1 MSHTV
6 AEQCRSAGDQHT
18 TSAGVCPGVGTDQAR
33 KGRELATLAGQP
45 YFWLAQDVAKRT
57 TDRSRM
63 AKKVLFFMTEEVRI

>member
-1 MSHTV
+1 
-6 AEQCRSAGDQHT
+6 
-18 TSAGVCPGVGTDQAR
+18 
-33 KGRELATLAGQP
+33 LAGQP